1 MFITSQSNYNQ
12 IYKFIIE
19 HAGCI
24 AKASQEDWLSFIGL
38 KYAISDNEAKFI
50 KSLEELFVKVN

>member
-19 HAGCI
+19 HVIKIDFHG
-24 AKASQEDWLSFIGL
+24 E
-38 KYAISDNEAKFI
+38 KF
-50 KSLEELFVKVN
+50 

>member
-1 MFITSQSNYNQ
+1 M
-12 IYKFIIE
+12 YKFIIE

-38 KYAISDNEAKFI
+38 KDAIAKFI